1 MRLTTSR
8 VLKNPAY
15 CGEWRKLDST
25 GGLVIALLD
34 VAPGLRFRGSFLTCP
49 FHVGLVRLA
58 MAVH

>member
-1 MRLTTSR
+1 